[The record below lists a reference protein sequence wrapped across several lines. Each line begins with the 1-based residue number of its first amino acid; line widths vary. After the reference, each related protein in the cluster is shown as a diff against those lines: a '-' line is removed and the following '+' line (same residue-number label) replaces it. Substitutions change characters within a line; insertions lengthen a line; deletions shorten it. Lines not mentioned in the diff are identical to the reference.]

1 MQATRTAKKATAV
14 AAAAAAAALRVA
26 AVAVA
31 LQVKKAFS
39 LQEALVLQAAAQ
51 TSNFSKQTFISFF
64 KLNIN
69 Y

>member
-51 TSNFSKQTFISFF
+51 TSKFYQTDVHSF
-64 KLNIN
+64 LI
-69 Y
+69 

>member
-1 MQATRTAKKATAV
+1 MQATRTAKKAMAV
-14 AAAAAAAALRVA
+14 AAAVAVALRVV

-51 TSNFSKQTFISFF
+51 TSNFFQTDVHFIF
-64 KLNIN
+64 
-69 Y
+69 

>member
-1 MQATRTAKKATAV
+1 MQATRTAKKAIAV
-14 AAAAAAAALRVA
+14 AAAVAVALRVV